1 MTSIAA
7 VKAALVTLLDAALP
21 STQVIPGPVDVT
33 TLSSRLLVVGSEST
47 PIQFDPTNLTGTS
60 GAATY
65 TLTLTA
71 SVSLSGTSLAA
82 SETLA
87 QADFAAAV
95 AAIQADETIGLTN
108 VSATVSGSGE
118 LVEKSDATGRQVDVR
133 FPVVV
138 YTTL

>member
-1 MTSIAA
+1 
-7 VKAALVTLLDAALP
+7 
-21 STQVIPGPVDVT
+21 VDVT

-82 SETLA
+82 SEALA

-95 AAIQADETIGLTN
+95 AAIQADETIGLAN
-108 VSATVSGSGE
+108 VSATVSGAGE
-118 LVEKSDATGRQVDVR
+118 LAEASSATSRQAVVR